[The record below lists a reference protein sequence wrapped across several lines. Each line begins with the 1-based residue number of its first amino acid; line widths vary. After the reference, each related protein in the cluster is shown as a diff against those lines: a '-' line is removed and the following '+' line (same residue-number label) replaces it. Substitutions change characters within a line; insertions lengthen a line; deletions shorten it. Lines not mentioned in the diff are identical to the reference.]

1 MPKITVTLDGVV
13 INEFTLTKET
23 TTLGRRPYN
32 DIVLDNLTVSGEH
45 AVLHMVGGRV
55 TVEDLHSTNG
65 TYIGGKAVKREELRN
80 GDVLEMGKYRLK
92 FETQSSAEAPLAAP
106 PQEPTLT
113 SHTTIN
119 APLMATAPVTEN
131 VHGMIKVLS
140 GPAAGREMA
149 LTKVVTTIGKP
160 GVSVAAITQRRHSF
174 FAHHVEGSD
183 RMTINGETVGEDPC
197 VLHHGD
203 RIMLAGTEMQFLQ
216 A

>member
-1 MPKITVTLDGVV
+1 MPKITVTMDGAVL
-13 INEFTLTKET
+13 NEVTLTKEA

-45 AVLHMVGGRV
+45 AILHMVGGRV

-65 TYIGGKAVKREELRN
+65 TYIGGKAVKREDLRN

-92 FETQSSAEAPLAAP
+92 FEAESVPDAVSQIAPAQARP
-106 PQEPTLT
+106 A
-113 SHTTIN
+113 SHATTVN
-119 APLMATAPVTEN
+119 APLSTAPAEPLGGV
-131 VHGMIKVLS
+131 IKVLS

-160 GVSVAAITQRRHSF
+160 GISVAAITQRRHNF
-174 FAHHVEGSD
+174 FAHHVEGGD
-183 RMTINGETVGEDPC
+183 RMTINGETVGDDPC

-203 RIMLAGTEMQFLQ
+203 RITLAGTEMQFLQ